1 MQDLQA
7 YVRVDHATDMEHA
20 ALESRPQLDA
30 LESRSQLDA
39 LESRPLLDALASRT
53 TSNASQASAQ
63 PASRAAV
70 PCGTCGGE
78 KGGSV
83 AGRELGV
90 KLDEGMRKNLV
101 VPFLAVSPVPGLDLS
116 TVDEAPRTSGLSFA
130 SFCSLSV
137 RAMADWV
144 LVL

>member
-20 ALESRPQLDA
+20 ALESRP
-30 LESRSQLDA
+30 QLDA

-116 TVDEAPRTSGLSFA
+116 TARPMVDEAPRTSGLSFA